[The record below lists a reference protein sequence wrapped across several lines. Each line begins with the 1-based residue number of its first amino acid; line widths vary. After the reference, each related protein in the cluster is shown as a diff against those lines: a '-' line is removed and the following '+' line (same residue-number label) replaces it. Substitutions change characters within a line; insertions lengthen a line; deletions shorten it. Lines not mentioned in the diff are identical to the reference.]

1 MRFGPISGDGER
13 QNQRPGDPERL
24 IPSQAITA
32 YGMHLRHFGEKM
44 CLSLILYNCGMK
56 RSIGLGLVLAMA
68 VAAQTAPPASQVMET
83 AGASAA
89 QQHKSIFLIFH
100 ASW

>member
-1 MRFGPISGDGER
+1 
-13 QNQRPGDPERL
+13 
-24 IPSQAITA
+24 
-32 YGMHLRHFGEKM
+32 
-44 CLSLILYNCGMK
+44 MK